1 MRFPAVPRNSR
12 HRAEALDARVL
23 VREGLQL
30 MSARTVSKLLPLV
43 ALCALATALPAAAQ
57 NDEGPSELQKL
68 FGAAG
73 LLELPKDPIDYQE
86 RSPFVVPPSAVL
98 PPPSNVGDV
107 AKLNP
112 EWPADPDW
120 RRARDGAAQ
129 SKISPEDRRGNF
141 YPGGNVKVEDMSRV
155 NPAKPDKKK
164 GNDPSSGGGYA
175 TAGEE
180 AKAGADRYSPS
191 QLGFQG
197 WGKKD
202 SVSYTGEPERSLLTE
217 PPAGYRVPSPNAPY
231 GVVEE
236 KSKYGKTSV
245 FDRLDD
251 PNTKK

>member
-1 MRFPAVPRNSR
+1 
-12 HRAEALDARVL
+12 
-23 VREGLQL
+23 
-30 MSARTVSKLLPLV
+30 MSARTGLKFLPLV
-43 ALCALATALPAAAQ
+43 ALCAAAMALPAAAQ
-57 NDEGPSELQKL
+57 NDEGPSEVQKL
-68 FGAAG
+68 LGAAG

-86 RSPFVVPPSAVL
+86 RSPLVVPPSAVL
-98 PPPSNVGDV
+98 PPPRNSDDI

-112 EWPADPDW
+112 EWPTDPDW
-120 RRARDGAAQ
+120 KRAREGNPQ
-129 SKISPEDRRGNF
+129 SKISPEERRGNF
-141 YPGGNVKVEDMSRV
+141 YPWGSNVKVEDMSR
-155 NPAKPDKKK
+155 NPARAAKKK
-164 GNDPSSGGGYA
+164 NDDGSGGYA

-202 SVSYTGEPERSLLTE
+202 SVSFTGEPDRNLLTE
-217 PPAGYRVPSPNAPY
+217 PPPGYRVPSPNAPY

-251 PNTKK
+251 PNSKK

>member
-1 MRFPAVPRNSR
+1 
-12 HRAEALDARVL
+12 
-23 VREGLQL
+23 

-43 ALCALATALPAAAQ
+43 ALCALAMALPAAAQ
-57 NDEGPSELQKL
+57 QDEGPTELQKL
-68 FGAAG
+68 LGAAG
-73 LLELPKDPIDYQE
+73 ILELPKDPIDYQE
-86 RSPFVVPPSAVL
+86 RSPLVVPPSAVL

-120 RRARDGAAQ
+120 KRARDGVAQ
-129 SKISPEDRRGNF
+129 SKISPEERRGNF
-141 YPGGNVKVEDMSRV
+141 YPWGGNVKVEDMSRV

-251 PNTKK
+251 PNAKK

>member
-1 MRFPAVPRNSR
+1 
-12 HRAEALDARVL
+12 
-23 VREGLQL
+23 

-43 ALCALATALPAAAQ
+43 ALCALAMALPAAAQ
-57 NDEGPSELQKL
+57 QDEGPSELQKL
-68 FGAAG
+68 LGAAG
-73 LLELPKDPIDYQE
+73 VLDLPKDPIDYQE
-86 RSPFVVPPSAVL
+86 RSPLVVPPSAVL

-120 RRARDGAAQ
+120 RRARDGVAQ
-129 SKISPEDRRGNF
+129 SKITPEERRGNF
-141 YPGGNVKVEDMSRV
+141 YPWGGNVKVEDMSRV

-164 GNDPSSGGGYA
+164 SNDPSGDYA

-180 AKAGADRYSPS
+180 AKAGAERYSPS
-191 QLGFQG
+191 QLGFRG

-202 SVSYTGEPERSLLTE
+202 SVSFTGEPERSLLTE

-251 PNTKK
+251 PNKQH